1 MWFISG
7 MLLTRDKWSS
17 RNLKYWEMVEILG
30 RYICLCSQEVI
41 NNAASERSHGK
52 GAQWSLSSGRRGIKR
67 NLIHWGFPPRNW
79 LRIRDYEGG
88 PKEQNRSLILVAL
101 NVDPAMLCVHIVFG
115 HISSIFFSLFLFSF
129 PFEIQLLSALPPSN
143 EWFFLYY
150 ILFLNIYN
158 FCFLLTSDCFVR
170 S

>member
-52 GAQWSLSSGRRGIKR
+52 GVQWSLSSGRRGIMR
-67 NLIHWGFPPRNW
+67 NLLHGGFPPRNW
-79 LRIRDYEGG
+79 FRIRDYEGG

-158 FCFLLTSDCFVR
+158 FCFL
-170 S
+170 